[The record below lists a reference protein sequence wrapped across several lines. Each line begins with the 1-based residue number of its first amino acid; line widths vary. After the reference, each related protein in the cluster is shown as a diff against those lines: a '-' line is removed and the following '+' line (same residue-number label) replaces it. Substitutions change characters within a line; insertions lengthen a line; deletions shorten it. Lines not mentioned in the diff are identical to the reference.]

1 MQRYTQT
8 AFKCD
13 PFNNYQHLASFW
25 LSKNKSVVCWLEQR
39 KMFEDQYKNT
49 TLCLHFKCQTRRFL
63 CFSFFLSCH
72 LLKKHFKILFKHI
85 NTASHC
91 FKNQILMKWLQMP
104 SHTVRVTKATL
115 RMSFQC
121 LICFLSLFRWSSTM
135 IFCKALKV
143 YRSYPSYPSSGSAP
157 FLH

>member
-1 MQRYTQT
+1 
-8 AFKCD
+8 
-13 PFNNYQHLASFW
+13 
-25 LSKNKSVVCWLEQR
+25 
-39 KMFEDQYKNT
+39 MFEDQYKNT

-121 LICFLSLFRWSSTM
+121 LICFLSLFRSSSTM
-135 IFCKALKV
+135 ICKALKV

-157 FLH
+157 FLQQILTDSHMHITDPYWSVVVSDCDLLFELISIRMR